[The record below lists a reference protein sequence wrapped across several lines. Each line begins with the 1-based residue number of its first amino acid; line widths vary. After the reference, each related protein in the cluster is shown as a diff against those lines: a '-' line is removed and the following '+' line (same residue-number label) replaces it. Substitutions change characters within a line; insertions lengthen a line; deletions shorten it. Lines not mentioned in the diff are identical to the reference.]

1 MTSFPAPSRDGAPA
15 DDRTPRSDGTDGVPG
30 AGADGPSLVSPAD
43 FKAVFRHHPAGVAV
57 VTFTSEGR
65 LFGFT
70 ATSVISVSADPPVL
84 TFSIDST
91 STSWPALAEVDTVVV
106 NFLGAAQVDV
116 SARFATRGIDRF
128 AEGGWTL
135 LPTGEPVLDGSPA
148 WVRGRVLQRTAIGR
162 SFLVSVLALEAHGS
176 DASARLV
183 YHDRAYHA
191 VGGHTII

>member
-1 MTSFPAPSRDGAPA
+1 MTSLPAPSRDGAPA
-15 DDRTPRSDGTDGVPG
+15 DDRS
-30 AGADGPSLVSPAD
+30 PSLVSPAD

-57 VTFTSEGR
+57 VTFTRDGA
-65 LFGFT
+65 LYGFT

-135 LPTGEPVLDGSPA
+135 LPTGEPVLDGSPS
-148 WVRGRVLQRTAIGR
+148 WIRGRVLQRTPVGR
-162 SFLVSVLALEAHGS
+162 SFLVSVLALEADGS
-176 DASARLV
+176 DASPRLV

-191 VGGHTII
+191 VGGHTVI

>member
-1 MTSFPAPSRDGAPA
+1 MTSFPAPSRDGVPA
-15 DDRTPRSDGTDGVPG
+15 DDRNPRSGGSDGVPG

-57 VTFTSEGR
+57 VTFSHQGR
-65 LFGFT
+65 LYGFT

-84 TFSIDST
+84 TFSVDST

-106 NFLGAAQVDV
+106 NFLGAAQVEV

-128 AEGGWTL
+128 VDGGWTL
-135 LPTGEPVLDGSPA
+135 LPSGEPVLDGSPS

-162 SFLVSVLALEAHGS
+162 SFLVSVLALETRAS

-191 VGGHTII
+191 VGGHTAI